1 METGLNR
8 AAVHLYRLLGLTT
21 EAVELALTFDL
32 SLAKSIAKSAT
43 NIDQTLSKKL
53 WLLIAQHVIS
63 KDFDISKATLVLRES
78 DNVIKIEDIL
88 PFFPDFVTIDDF
100 KEAICQSLEG
110 YNLHINELKNEVA
123 EATIEADDLRRDI
136 QEYKSHSITV
146 GQNDTCV
153 ICKQLLLTQ
162 HFFLFDCGHHVHE
175 DCLVLSIRQHLP
187 RSSLVLMDDLRKQI
201 DQLKDH
207 DDASS
212 MYSVSSAAAHAI
224 SRRDE
229 LRMELADIIADEC
242 LFCGTALI
250 KSLDLPFIHDDDF
263 LASKDAWL

>member
-1 METGLNR
+1 MEIGLNR
-8 AAVHLYRLLGLTT
+8 AAVHLYRLLGLIN

-32 SLAKSIAKSAT
+32 SLAKNIAKSAT
-43 NIDQTLSKKL
+43 DFDQTLSKKL

-78 DNVIKIEDIL
+78 NDVIKIEDIL

-110 YNLHINELKNEVA
+110 YNSHINELKNEVA
-123 EATIEADDLRRDI
+123 EATVEADDLRRDI
-136 QEYKSHSITV
+136 QEYKGHSITV
-146 GQNDTCV
+146 GQNDICTV
-153 ICKQLLLTQ
+153 CKQLLLTQ

-175 DCLVLSIRQHLP
+175 NCLVLSIRQHLP
-187 RSSLVLMDDLRKQI
+187 KSSLVLMDDLRKQI

-207 DDASS
+207 DDVSS
-212 MYSVSSAAAHAI
+212 LYSVSSAAAHAI

-229 LRMELADIIADEC
+229 LKMELADIIAEEC
-242 LFCGTALI
+242 LMCGTALI

-263 LASKDAWL
+263 LSSKDTWL